1 MKNLEW
7 NQYIFSFC
15 TGVIVAGPPG
25 SGKSTCIQTMV
36 DALCVQSRAASRQSQ
51 HSSGK
56 ASTAA
61 STESQHKL
69 LRINPMVVDDTA
81 FMFGYLGNNNDWVDG
96 VLTHAIRKANRVRR
110 NVSHQQIRDSYT
122 WTVTQ
127 FSFTSI
133 TVKYIEIKSRSFMI
147 QFPDHSKKKILYQ
160 YSMILKLHFYAKLKK

>member
-1 MKNLEW
+1 MSISCEPFFF
-7 NQYIFSFC
+7 I
-15 TGVIVAGPPG
+15 GVIVAGPPG

-81 FMFGYLGNNNDWVDG
+81 LMFGYLGHNNDWVDG
-96 VLTHAIRKANRVRR
+96 VLTHAIRKANRVRG
-110 NVSHQQIRDSYT
+110 
-122 WTVTQ
+122 
-127 FSFTSI
+127 SI
-133 TVKYIEIKSRSFMI
+133 ASKSCINRCKGKF
-147 QFPDHSKKKILYQ
+147 
-160 YSMILKLHFYAKLKK
+160 YSSPCQTLALNY